1 MIYLDNGATSFP
13 KPKTVIDAAME
24 NLTVALGTP
33 GRGTH
38 EAAAV
43 AAESVASVRRA
54 VAKFF
59 GILEDYRVIFTYSA
73 TDALNMALKGFL
85 NSGDHVLMSH
95 MEHNSVLRPLKGLE
109 RDGVITLDIIATDD
123 SGYLDMDDLQKKLR
137 NKKTKL
143 VCVSHGSNVTGAVQN
158 AREIGRIVREQ
169 GAYFLLDA
177 AQSAGVVPISQEED
191 FIDLLAFAGHK
202 GLFGLQGTGCLI
214 LGSRIRGLRPFREGG
229 TGFDS
234 QSETQP
240 VNWPEAFE
248 AGTHNVL
255 GITSMGCGIKFINET
270 GMEKIAQVESEHL
283 KALWEGMG
291 EYDNITLYGPK
302 PYEERVAV
310 LSFNLRGWAPEDV
323 GGVLN
328 VNHGIITRTGLH
340 CSPLAH
346 KRLGTF
352 PEGSVRVSPGYFNDT
367 KDIKEFLKVIET
379 MATID
384 VPWY

>member
-1 MIYLDNGATSFP
+1 MIYLDNAATSFP
-13 KPKTVIDAAME
+13 KPKIVIDAGMA
-24 NLTVALGTP
+24 NLTAAIGTP
-33 GRGTH
+33 GRGLH

-43 AAESVASVRRA
+43 AAESVDSVRRA

-73 TDALNMALKGFL
+73 TDALNMGLKGFL
-85 NSGDHVLMSH
+85 NSGDHVLISN

-109 RDGVITLDIIATDD
+109 RDGVITTDIVAADD
-123 SGYLDMDDLQKKLR
+123 NGYLDIDDLQKKLR
-137 NKKTKL
+137 FKKTKL
-143 VCVSHGSNVTGAVQN
+143 VCVSHGSNVTGAIQN
-158 AREIGRIVREQ
+158 AREIGRIVRAE

-177 AQSAGVVPISQEED
+177 AQSAGVAPIHQEED

-202 GLFGLQGTGCLI
+202 GLYGLQGTGCLL

-234 QSETQP
+234 MSETQP

-255 GITSMGCGIKFINET
+255 GINSIGCGLKFINDT
-270 GMEKIAQVESEHL
+270 GMEKIAQAENEHL
-283 KALWEGMG
+283 KALWEAMG
-291 EYDNITLYGPK
+291 EYENITLYGPK
-302 PYEERVAV
+302 PHDSRVAV
-310 LSFNLRGWAPEDV
+310 LSFNLKGWEPEDV

-328 VNHGIITRTGLH
+328 INHGIITRTGLH

-352 PEGSVRVSPGYFNDT
+352 PAGSVRVSPGYFNDT
-367 KDIKEFLKVIET
+367 KDIKDFLKVIET